1 MEVKG
6 MVSSEERLRI
16 LNMLQE
22 GKITAEEAHRLL
34 SALSQAAP
42 KSGPAPSGRGPRQL
56 RVRITDSSNGRNKVN
71 VSIPMGLVNIGLKM
85 GARFIPSDADID
97 IEELKQAVEQ
107 GRTGKIVEFED
118 LETGERVEVWLE

>member
-34 SALSQAAP
+34 SALSQATP
-42 KSGPAPSGRGPRQL
+42 KSSPSPSGRGPRQL
-56 RVRITDSSNGRNKVN
+56 RVRITDSINGRNKVN

>member
-1 MEVKG
+1 

-34 SALSQAAP
+34 SALSQST
-42 KSGPAPSGRGPRQL
+42 KSSPPPTGRVPRQL
-56 RVRITDSSNGRNKVN
+56 RVRITDSVNGRNKVN

-97 IEELKQAVEQ
+97 IEELKLAVEQ